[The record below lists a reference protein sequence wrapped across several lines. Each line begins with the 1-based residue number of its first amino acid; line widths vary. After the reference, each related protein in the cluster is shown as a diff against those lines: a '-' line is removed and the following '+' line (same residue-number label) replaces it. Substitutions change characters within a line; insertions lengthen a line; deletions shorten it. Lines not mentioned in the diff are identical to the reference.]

1 MQVLWEEE
9 REKVRRGLWL
19 WQLYLPRRS
28 AWGNQKWLP
37 TTASVAASRKWRFV
51 KYLFA
56 DVAIVCLPLLHLS
69 LSLPSLL
76 LRLRLHDFYLM
87 NFANF
92 LMQHLTHAKDA
103 RTVDFCCCCCYWLFC
118 FFFAKFFSPTCLRI
132 HDVQIIVS
140 ILKIPSDLCVLFVCA
155 EWFAKGGTCKRLS
168 RWMFRNPALPQALL
182 RERERSVYAKHLIG
196 HS

>member
-9 REKVRRGLWL
+9 REKVKRGLWQ

-28 AWGNQKWLP
+28 AWGNQKWLTT

-56 DVAIVCLPLLHLS
+56 DVAIVCLPLLPLLS
-69 LSLPSLL
+69 FVSSTSTSSSRLLFNEFRKFFDAASHACERRAHSWLL
-76 LRLRLHDFYLM
+76 LLLLL
-87 NFANF
+87 A
-92 LMQHLTHAKDA
+92 LL
-103 RTVDFCCCCCYWLFC
+103 LL
-118 FFFAKFFSPTCLRI
+118 FAKFFSPTCLRI

-168 RWMFRNPALPQALL
+168 RWMFSSPALPQALL
-182 RERERSVYAKHLIG
+182 REREVCICQTFDWTFLDS
-196 HS
+196 